1 MPYYKFK
8 SNDVYHNTL
17 KTYPSIK
24 FVVYSGS
31 AYYNDNPSF
40 QGAFADPIIPQQPG
54 QVSLYEMNVDR
65 VSSDTWRFIGPA
77 DLVGTD
83 DGIQDTGLIY
93 SFVTKNGSRLG
104 FRSMAT
110 TASWDEA
117 LYGTPLY
124 GNYPY
129 TSSISKE
136 FYSAGTA
143 YSSHTNRW
151 APSPDW
157 DGNPGDPGAVRIG
170 SVSHLLALKNTINHY
185 GYVSPEF
192 AYSSS
197 ARDFNEVEIGLVNI
211 PTIFYGSSI
220 KKGTVD
226 LRYYITGTLL
236 AQAKDENKNGLLR
249 CTYGTSSVSGSVVGL
264 VLYDEGILILT
275 SSVELSSTSTDQYLG
290 PPATELTP
298 RWTFFAQSLSGSVLN
313 NSGPGFGPAPD
324 PAAGLITAPSASFIM
339 EMSGTSTTQTLTMF
353 AAARKGQLNQSNNPT
368 FLQYSTNN
376 YAATGSRTY
385 IENDKMQIKN
395 VVSSSYPDPTGSLE
409 KTTYISKVGVYD
421 ENKNLIAIAKVA
433 TPLKKTVERDF
444 TFKIKLDI

>member
-40 QGAFADPIIPQQPG
+40 QGASADPIIPQQPG

-65 VSSDTWRFIGPA
+65 SSSDTGRFIGPA
-77 DLVGTD
+77 NLVGID

-110 TASWDEA
+110 TASWNEA

-136 FYSAGTA
+136 FYSATTPRSA
-143 YSSHTNRW
+143 S
-151 APSPDW
+151 APGW
-157 DGNPGDPGAVRIG
+157 IGDPDTDPAAVRIG

-226 LRYYITGTLL
+226 LKYYITGTLL

-275 SSVELSSTSTDQYLG
+275 SSVELSPGSADNYEGTPGDPGSFTL
-290 PPATELTP
+290 P
-298 RWTFFAQSLSGSVLN
+298 RWTYFAQSLSGSVLSN
-313 NSGPGFGPAPD
+313 TGPGAGAGPD
-324 PAAGLITAPSASFIM
+324 PTTGLITAESASFIM

-395 VVSSSYPDPTGSLE
+395 VVSSSYADPTGSFE

-433 TPLKKTVERDF
+433 TPVKKTVERDF

>member
-8 SNDVYHNTL
+8 NNDVYNNTL
-17 KTYPSIK
+17 KAYPSIK
-24 FVVYSGS
+24 FVIYSGS

-40 QGAFADPIIPQQPG
+40 SGSFADPIIPQQPG

-65 VSSDTWRFIGPA
+65 SRSDTGRFIGPA
-77 DLVGTD
+77 DLAAEG

-93 SFVTKNGSRLG
+93 SFVSKNGSRLG

-110 TASWDEA
+110 TASWNEA

-136 FYSAGTA
+136 FYSANTPRSASAPTWIGT
-143 YSSHTNRW
+143 
-151 APSPDW
+151 
-157 DGNPGDPGAVRIG
+157 PGDPGAVRIG
-170 SVSHLLALKNTINHY
+170 SVSHLLALKNTINYY

-226 LRYYITGTLL
+226 LKYYITGTLL

-275 SSVELSSTSTDQYLG
+275 SSDSLSLTSSDYYTG
-290 PPATELTP
+290 PTLPGAATSLP
-298 RWTFFAQSLSGSVLN
+298 RWTYFAQSLSGSVLDD
-313 NSGPGFGPAPD
+313 SGPGAGPGPAGD
-324 PAAGLITAPSASFIM
+324 TGLITAASASFIM
-339 EMSGTSTTQTLTMF
+339 EMRGMSKTQTLTMF
-353 AAARKGQLNQSNNPT
+353 ASARKGQLNQSNNPT
-368 FLQYSTNN
+368 FLKYSENN
-376 YAATGSRTY
+376 YASTGSKAY
-385 IENDKMQIKN
+385 FENDKMQIKN
-395 VVSSSYPDPTGSLE
+395 VVSSSFPDPTGSFE

-433 TPLKKTVERDF
+433 TPVKKTVERDF

>member
-8 SNDVYHNTL
+8 SNEVYHNTL

-40 QGAFADPIIPQQPG
+40 KGSFADPIIPQQPG

-65 VSSDTWRFIGPA
+65 VSSSTGRFIGPA
-77 DLVGTD
+77 VLSEPGDTPEIP
-83 DGIQDTGLIY
+83 GIPDNGLIF
-93 SFVTKNGSRLG
+93 SFVSKNGSRLG
-104 FRSMAT
+104 FRSSAT
-110 TASWDEA
+110 DVSWNAA

-136 FYSAGTA
+136 FYSARTPRSA
-143 YSSHTNRW
+143 SKPTITN
-151 APSPDW
+151 D
-157 DGNPGDPGAVRIG
+157 VLIG

-185 GYVSPEF
+185 GYVNPEF
-192 AYSSS
+192 AYSSHI
-197 ARDFNEVEIGLVNI
+197 RDFNEVEIGLVNI

-236 AQAKDENKNGLLR
+236 AQAKDDNENGLLR
-249 CTYGTSSVSGSVVGL
+249 CTYGTSSVSGSTIGL

-275 SSVELSSTSTDQYLG
+275 SSVELSSVSADYYTSSAGLS
-290 PPATELTP
+290 TP
-298 RWTFFAQSLSGSVLN
+298 RWTYFAQSLSGSVLN
-313 NSGPGFGPAPD
+313 DSGPGSGPGPD
-324 PAAGLITAPSASFIM
+324 PTTGLITAPSASFIM

-353 AAARKGQLNQSNNPT
+353 ANAQKGQLNQSNNPT

-376 YAATGSRTY
+376 YASTGSKAY
-385 IENDKMQIKN
+385 IENDKLQIKN
-395 VVSSSYPDPTGSLE
+395 VVSSSYPDPTGSFE

-433 TPLKKTVERDF
+433 TPVKKTVERDF

>member
-40 QGAFADPIIPQQPG
+40 QGASADPIIPQQPG

-65 VSSDTWRFIGPA
+65 SSSDTGRFIGPA
-77 DLVGTD
+77 NLVGID

-93 SFVTKNGSRLG
+93 SFVTKNGARLG

-110 TASWDEA
+110 TASWNEA

-136 FYSAGTA
+136 FYSATTPRSA
-143 YSSHTNRW
+143 S
-151 APSPDW
+151 APGW
-157 DGNPGDPGAVRIG
+157 IGDPDTDPAAVRIG

-275 SSVELSSTSTDQYLG
+275 SSVELSPGSADNYEGTPGDPGSFTL
-290 PPATELTP
+290 P
-298 RWTFFAQSLSGSVLN
+298 RWTYFAQSLSGSVLSN
-313 NSGPGFGPAPD
+313 TGPGAGAGPD
-324 PAAGLITAPSASFIM
+324 PTTGLITAESASFIM

-395 VVSSSYPDPTGSLE
+395 VVSSSYADPTGSFE

>member
-24 FVVYSGS
+24 FVVYNGS
-31 AYYNDNPSF
+31 AHYNDNPSF
-40 QGAFADPIIPQQPG
+40 RGSFADPIIPQNSG

-65 VSSDTWRFIGPA
+65 VNTSTGRFIGPA
-77 DLVGTD
+77 VLTLEDELPVIA
-83 DGIQDTGLIY
+83 GIEDNGLIY
-93 SFVTKNGSRLG
+93 SFVSKNASRLG
-104 FRSMAT
+104 FRSSAGDV
-110 TASWDEA
+110 SWNET

-136 FYSAGTA
+136 FYSTSTPRSASNPG
-143 YSSHTNRW
+143 
-151 APSPDW
+151 W
-157 DGNPGDPGAVRIG
+157 DGTPYALGATRTG
-170 SVSHLLALKNTINHY
+170 SVSHLFALKNTINYY
-185 GYVSPEF
+185 GYISPEF

-226 LRYYITGTLL
+226 LKYYITGTLL

-249 CTYGTSSVSGSVVGL
+249 STYGTTSGSTIGL
-264 VLYDEGILILT
+264 VLYNEGILILT
-275 SSVELSSTSTDQYLG
+275 SSDDLSLTYQDYYTSSIGLS
-290 PPATELTP
+290 LP
-298 RWTFFAQSLSGSVLN
+298 RWTYFAQSLSDSVLTS
-313 NSGPGFGPAPD
+313 SGPGGGAGPD
-324 PAAGLITAPSASFIM
+324 PAIVITAPDSSFIM

-368 FLQYSTNN
+368 FLEYSTNN
-376 YAATGSRTY
+376 YAATGSKEY

-395 VVSSSYPDPTGSLE
+395 VVSSSYPDPTGSFE

-421 ENKNLIAIAKVA
+421 ENKNLILIAKVA
-433 TPLKKTVERDF
+433 TPVKKTVERDF

>member
-8 SNDVYHNTL
+8 RNEVYHNTL

-40 QGAFADPIIPQQPG
+40 KGSFADPIIPQKPG
-54 QVSLYEMNVDR
+54 QVSLYDMNVDR
-65 VSSDTWRFIGPA
+65 VNTSTGRFIGPA
-77 DLVGTD
+77 LLTEPGDEPEIT
-83 DGIQDTGLIY
+83 GIPDNGLIF
-93 SFVTKNGSRLG
+93 SFVSKNGSRLG
-104 FRSMAT
+104 FRSSAT
-110 TASWDEA
+110 DVSWNED

-136 FYSAGTA
+136 FYSTTTPRSA
-143 YSSHTNRW
+143 SNPIITNDI
-151 APSPDW
+151 PT
-157 DGNPGDPGAVRIG
+157 G

-185 GYVSPEF
+185 SYISPEF
-192 AYSSS
+192 SYSNS

-226 LRYYITGTLL
+226 LKYYITGTLL
-236 AQAKDENKNGLLR
+236 AQAKDENKNGLLV
-249 CTYGTSSVSGSVVGL
+249 CTYGTSSVSGSTVGL

-275 SSVELSSTSTDQYLG
+275 SSMELSSVSADAYTSSVGLS
-290 PPATELTP
+290 TP
-298 RWTFFAQSLSGSVLN
+298 RWTYFAQSLSGSVLGTVGPDL
-313 NSGPGFGPAPD
+313 GPGPD
-324 PAAGLITAPSASFIM
+324 PTAGLITATSASFIM

-353 AAARKGQLNQSNNPT
+353 ANAQKGQLNQSNNPT

-376 YAATGSRTY
+376 YASTGSKAY
-385 IENDKMQIKN
+385 IENDRLQIKN
-395 VVSSSYPDPTGSLE
+395 VVSSSYPDPTGSFE

-433 TPLKKTVERDF
+433 TPVKKTVERDF